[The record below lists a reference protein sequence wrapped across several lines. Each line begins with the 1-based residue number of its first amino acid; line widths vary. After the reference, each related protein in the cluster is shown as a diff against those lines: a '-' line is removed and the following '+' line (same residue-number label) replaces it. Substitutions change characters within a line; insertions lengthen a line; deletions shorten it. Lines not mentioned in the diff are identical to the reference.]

1 MTSTLTIERR
11 IQFAETDMAG
21 VLHFSNY
28 FRLMEEVE
36 HAFFRSIGYGV
47 VSELDGMTVSWPRV
61 SATCEY
67 YAPLRFEDEI
77 RLVLRVTHVGNK
89 SLSYEVEFVRGPD
102 RVAQGEITAICCA
115 TGESGT
121 FRSIPIPDV
130 LRAPLVR
137 AASASAKA
145 EQS

>member
-1 MTSTLTIERR
+1 MTAALTIQRR

-47 VSELDGMTVSWPRV
+47 VCDIDGVTVSWPRV

-67 YAPLRFEDEI
+67 FAPLRFEDEVGI
-77 RLVLRVTHVGNK
+77 ALRITHVGNK
-89 SLSYEVEFVRGPD
+89 SLSYEVEFHRGGD
-102 RVAQGEITAICCA
+102 RVATGEITAICCA
-115 TGESGT
+115 AGPNGA
-121 FRSIPIPDV
+121 FRSMNIPEV
-130 LRAPLVR
+130 LRVPLT
-137 AASASAKA
+137 AAAQASAKT
-145 EQS
+145 